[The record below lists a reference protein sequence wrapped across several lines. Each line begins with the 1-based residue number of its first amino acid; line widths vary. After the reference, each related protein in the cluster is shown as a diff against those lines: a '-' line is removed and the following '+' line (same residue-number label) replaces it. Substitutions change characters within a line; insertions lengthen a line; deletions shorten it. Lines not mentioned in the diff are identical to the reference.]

1 MIIWVER
8 PGADRPEVEMTDGVE
23 LDIAAVDERSGSD
36 RDDMLDIGMV
46 LAIETGEAVYWDIL
60 DEELVS
66 MVDVELEVDVADE
79 LEVTKEDSIPD
90 N

>member
-79 LEVTKEDSIPD
+79 LEVTKEYSIPD

>member
-1 MIIWVER
+1 VIIWVER